1 MLPQFEDFIL
11 SRQGVSEILTFEEHF
26 KLQGSTLVKDQSAAI
41 QWQLC
46 VGKLLPAAW
55 RTNFNYSICLNQCNT
70 TWCPQPAQDYLTA
83 SKAEACLPASV
94 KWSDVQSCVT
104 ASGAAMQKAD
114 AALSENDC
122 PGCSGPTV
130 HINGAYAGHHPDLS
144 HVLLKQ
150 ICGNFTGT
158 KPAGCTIDQFA
169 VWASTH
175 GKAYRAEPLSAEFA
189 LRHDAF
195 RASIKRVASLNA
207 AHAPHTTFD
216 LNQFSDLTPTE
227 FTARM
232 HTHRGL
238 SGAGRAHSAAQTPIA
253 TTSSFPTPQAW
264 DWSTKQALTPI
275 KNQGDCGCA
284 HTHAHAS
291 LSPPPLLLFLRYYHL
306 APLHPASFL
315 PSAPSRSC
323 WAFSVTETVESA
335 AFLAGQPLVELSP
348 QQLVDC
354 DKLDQACNGGTQQ
367 IALDVVKRK
376 GLEKLLDYPYVSGK
390 TGARGARCNYTES
403 NVAAHI
409 SGFSYATPICLEV
422 WSCKNQDEAKLAAS
436 LASISPISV
445 CLDASKNWQ
454 DYKSGVLMGAHCT
467 SPMLDSDHCVQI
479 TGMNLSAPVPYWKVR
494 NSWSSTWGEEGY
506 IRLEYGTNTCGV
518 ANTAIVVDIAKMDDV

>member
-11 SRQGVSEILTFEEHF
+11 SRQGVAEILTFEEHF

-104 ASGAAMQKAD
+104 AGGAAMQKAD
-114 AALSENDC
+114 AALSEKDC

-130 HINGAYAGHHPDLS
+130 HINGGYAGHHPDQLS

-158 KPAGCTIDQFA
+158 KPAGCTIDEFA
-169 VWASTH
+169 AWASTH

-216 LNQFSDLTPTE
+216 VNQFSDLTPTE

-238 SGAGRAHSAAQTPIA
+238 SGAGRARSAAQTPIA
-253 TTSSFPTPQAW
+253 TTSSFTTPKAW
-264 DWSTKQALTPI
+264 DWLAKQALTPI
-275 KNQGDCGCA
+275 KNQGDCGYT
-284 HTHAHAS
+284 HTH
-291 LSPPPLLLFLRYYHL
+291 LFLRRLFFSSYGTTTLHPCI
-306 APLHPASFL
+306 PLHSFL
-315 PSAPSRSC
+315 PPRTGRAGHSVLPRPWRAQPSSRGSHWLSSARSSSLTATSSIKHATVGRSKSRS
-323 WAFSVTETVESA
+323 
-335 AFLAGQPLVELSP
+335 
-348 QQLVDC
+348 
-354 DKLDQACNGGTQQ
+354 
-367 IALDVVKRK
+367 
-376 GLEKLLDYPYVSGK
+376 
-390 TGARGARCNYTES
+390 
-403 NVAAHI
+403 
-409 SGFSYATPICLEV
+409 
-422 WSCKNQDEAKLAAS
+422 
-436 LASISPISV
+436 
-445 CLDASKNWQ
+445 
-454 DYKSGVLMGAHCT
+454 
-467 SPMLDSDHCVQI
+467 
-479 TGMNLSAPVPYWKVR
+479 
-494 NSWSSTWGEEGY
+494 TW
-506 IRLEYGTNTCGV
+506 
-518 ANTAIVVDIAKMDDV
+518 